1 MHKKVKKYTITRN
14 EILSEDEEASSEFE
28 NEEINFNNKTLSDE
42 EIENIKQKLMFSY
55 KYELL
60 ENMPSK
66 TTVSKIKEAE
76 NNNIEYEEEKL
87 NQGIADIV
95 PSFINNEVGN
105 VSAKKGTLMHLI
117 LQKIEFGR
125 EYSRNDLEELLE
137 ELIAK
142 KIILEED
149 RSLINLN
156 KILLFTKSDLY
167 KKISNSKSI
176 EKEKAFCMK
185 LDLSEYKINDVNNEG
200 KIDIDTDIV
209 SEESVLVQ
217 GIIDLYA
224 IDNDNEIVLVD
235 YKTDFVEDGKENVLK
250 ERYSKQ
256 LELYKKCLEEGLDLK
271 VKEIYIYSLYLNKEI
286 ML

>member
-1 MHKKVKKYTITRN
+1 MSFFELAKERFSVRNFSHKSI
-14 EILSEDEEASSEFE
+14 
-28 NEEINFNNKTLSDE
+28 
-42 EIENIKQKLMFSY
+42 
-55 KYELL
+55 
-60 ENMPSK
+60 
-66 TTVSKIKEAE
+66 
-76 NNNIEYEEEKL
+76 EEEKL

-185 LDLSEYKINDVNNEG
+185 LDLSDYKLNDVNNEE
-200 KIDIDTDIV
+200 KIDIDTDII
-209 SEESVLVQ
+209 SAESVLVQ

-250 ERYSKQ
+250 ERYSIF
-256 LELYKKCLEEGLDLK
+256 DRRR
-271 VKEIYIYSLYLNKEI
+271 I
-286 ML
+286 